1 MRARRSFVILIMLA
15 SLFATSV
22 HAQGFLRQLA
32 RTGLT
37 QEDVNIMVAEG
48 AQLYQSGGARVG
60 DDTVWQNPD
69 TGAHGLAEI
78 VETDGDCVRTAYRF
92 KTTRNRAMQT
102 IEIRRCL
109 QNGEWVLSG

>member
-1 MRARRSFVILIMLA
+1 MCVRRSFVFVALLA
-15 SLFATSV
+15 SFFATSV
-22 HAQGFLRQLA
+22 HAQGFLRQLS

-48 AQLYQSGGARVG
+48 SQLYRSGGARVG
-60 DDTVWQNPD
+60 DDAVWQNPA

-78 VETDGDCVRTAYRF
+78 VAVDGNCVGTAYRF
-92 KTTRNRAMQT
+92 KTTRNRSMQT